1 MGCPD
6 ENVFARVMSGLLS
19 SAELVAF
26 HEHLDGCPAC
36 LELAGVLGCIDNRTA
51 LGQRLSDPNNPTQ
64 NASATAHPVVNA
76 GRSSR
81 RPGRSITA
89 LTTLCLCH
97 AYSSFTLLPPLWEA
111 FRANARPQSLA
122 LWGLYRIG
130 LPFVLV
136 FGSLGL
142 LLSVLAVCHALFTGR
157 PATLTVRTYACLALA
172 TGFLAPLGVVVLI
185 SNAREQA
192 RP

>member
-26 HEHLDGCPAC
+26 HEHLDVCPAC
-36 LELAGVLGCIDNRTA
+36 LELAGVLGCIDNHTA
-51 LGQRLSDPNNPTQ
+51 LGQQQSDPSIPTQ
-64 NASATAHPVVNA
+64 SVSATAHPVVNA
-76 GRSSR
+76 GPSSR
-81 RPGRSITA
+81 RPSRSITA

-97 AYSSFTLLPPLWEA
+97 AYSSFTLLPPLWGA
-111 FRANARPQSLA
+111 FRANVRPQSLA
-122 LWGLYRIG
+122 QWGLCHIG

-157 PATLTVRTYACLALA
+157 PATLAVRTYACLAMA
-172 TGFLAPLGVVVLI
+172 TGFLAPLGVVVLV
-185 SNAREQA
+185 STAKEPS